1 MKKGDLVRY
10 REVLNHRTMEK
21 TEWSLGVLVDK
32 RHNICDV
39 LSNHGELL
47 TLWASLVQK
56 AGKKDAGRRLG

>member
-1 MKKGDLVRY
+1 MKIGDLIRY
-10 REVLNHRTMEK
+10 KQVINHRTMEK

-39 LSNHGELL
+39 LTRDGEKI

-56 AGKKDAGRRLG
+56 AGKKDAKR